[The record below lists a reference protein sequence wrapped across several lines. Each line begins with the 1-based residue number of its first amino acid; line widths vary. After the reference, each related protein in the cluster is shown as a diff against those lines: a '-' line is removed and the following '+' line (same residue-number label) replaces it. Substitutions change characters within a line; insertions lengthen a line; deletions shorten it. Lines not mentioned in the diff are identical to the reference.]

1 MKGYSILVFFV
12 SCLCACTSTQ
22 VTKGLQPLLT
32 NGSHDVTVTVLSIS
46 SGFDSYQDSHIEEC
60 ISSAMQETNSKLRLL
75 PSKQF
80 RDNLFPYF
88 MPSTTPHSSL
98 EYQKLLDTPVIK
110 KRLARQGIHYLVS
123 IRKVTDMDKHGG
135 IGCGAGPGGGGCF
148 GAIAWKRK
156 SIFEATIWD
165 LFSSS
170 TSGTTKVSTA
180 GTGIVIS
187 PGLPIPVYFPAT
199 ESAACNETGK
209 QLGQAFGGVE

>member
-1 MKGYSILVFFV
+1 
-12 SCLCACTSTQ
+12 
-22 VTKGLQPLLT
+22 
-32 NGSHDVTVTVLSIS
+32 
-46 SGFDSYQDSHIEEC
+46 
-60 ISSAMQETNSKLRLL
+60 
-75 PSKQF
+75 
-80 RDNLFPYF
+80 
-88 MPSTTPHSSL
+88 
-98 EYQKLLDTPVIK
+98 
-110 KRLARQGIHYLVS
+110 
-123 IRKVTDMDKHGG
+123 MDKHGG